1 MDTNAYKTRLEE
13 EKTRLEGE
21 LGSIGRKNP
30 ANPADWEAVPSE
42 TGQEADPNDAAD
54 LIEGFEANTAILKDL
69 EARYQDV
76 LAALSR
82 IENGTYGVCEVSG
95 EAIEAERLD
104 ADPAAR
110 TCKAHLN

>member
-1 MDTNAYKTRLEE
+1 MNTAAYKDRLTQ
-13 EKTRLEGE
+13 EKEKLEGE
-21 LGSIGRKNP
+21 LASIGRKNP
-30 ANPADWEAVPSE
+30 SNPSDWEAVPSE

-76 LAALSR
+76 LAALAR
-82 IENGTYGVCEVSG
+82 IEEGTYGTCETGG
-95 EAIEAERLD
+95 EAIEPERLD